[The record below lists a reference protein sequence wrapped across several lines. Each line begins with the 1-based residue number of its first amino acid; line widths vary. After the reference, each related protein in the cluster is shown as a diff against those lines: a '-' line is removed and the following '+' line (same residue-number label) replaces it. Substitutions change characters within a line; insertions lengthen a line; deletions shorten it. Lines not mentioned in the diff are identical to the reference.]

1 MKIQCPC
8 GSGRRYAVCCGAI
21 HSGAREART
30 AEALMR
36 SRYSAYVLRL
46 EAYLLASWHP
56 ATRPSALD
64 LENDNAQWLGLTL
77 RGVKAG
83 GPGDGSGEVSF
94 TARYRVDRE
103 RHQMAETSRFMRQGG
118 RWMYLDGSVSPG
130 TLQPA
135 TGAGPQNASA
145 PVPPR

>member
-1 MKIQCPC
+1 MPVNIQCPC

-21 HSGAREART
+21 HGGAREART

-56 ATRPSALD
+56 DTRPLALG
-64 LENDNAQWLGLTL
+64 LEEDTTVWLGLTL

-83 GPGDGSGEVSF
+83 GPGDNTGEVSF
-94 TARYRVDRE
+94 TARYRVGRE
-103 RHQMAETSRFMRQGG
+103 RHQIAETSRFVRQGG
-118 RWMYLDGSVSPG
+118 RWVYLDGSVSSG
-130 TLQPA
+130 
-135 TGAGPQNASA
+135 GN
-145 PVPPR
+145 V